1 MHTVKFLIAV
11 AAAAFAAAGLTGAA
25 QRSDTNGASTSKLTT
40 VLADLS
46 QSIAQ
51 EQGPVTPLRAAAAS
65 ARSLDALPK
74 SVQDSMRGGLLRI
87 DENDEVQV
95 YILMSS
101 LSDDDVSQLTA
112 AGATIE
118 IRDAARRRVQARV
131 PVSRLQSVAQLATVD
146 AVRLPTYAR
155 PRTGGANTEGD
166 VILHSDAVRTDL
178 HLDGTGVRVGVLSD
192 GLKGVFAASCTSC
205 AGVASGPISTGDLPA
220 SSGTRDSKGV
230 LQFSTGGIVAK
241 SFRANG
247 DLEGLPP
254 ASPACGFAG
263 AGAEGTAMLEIV
275 HDLAPGA
282 KLSFANADT
291 DLEFIQAVNFLAV
304 SNDVVLDDI
313 GFYGEPYD
321 GTSAVS
327 SNTAA
332 ALNNAAYPIRAYFT
346 AVGNDADRHYLG
358 AYADSGID
366 GTTISGITT
375 SGRLHLFQGAADTT
389 NVLNLGSQP
398 YNLISLPQN
407 GEVVIFLTWDDAFG
421 ASGNNYDLYLV
432 QQSTGR
438 VVAKSTDVQSGRQ
451 DPVEAI
457 DYVNTGG
464 ADAFRLVVQ
473 NVQNTAQPR
482 RLNIFAFQPECATGG
497 PQVLAPPRHERL
509 NYNTATRSVSAQ
521 ADAGGSP
528 VSVISVGAV
537 CSASAAAAG
546 SFSSSVPD
554 ESCLDTSNR
563 TPEFFSSRG
572 PTLDGRIK
580 PDITAVDGVAVT
592 GAGGFGTTFFGTSAA
607 SPHMGAIAALVLQGA
622 PCLLSRTTSTIDAA
636 AARARIRNVI
646 LGHAFILSS
655 PNPDNTF
662 GIGRADAFA
671 AAQAALPVRSGPASV
686 TVEGNSPFGTSLT
699 AAQLGFSDP
708 NQCPVTALTWT
719 GGCGTGPGSS
729 MTCSFGTNSVSVSAS
744 NNGLTYSASSD
755 MQIIVTDYS
764 VGVSPGNAAV
774 SAGQS
779 ARYAVTIAPQSGP
792 FNSEITLGCGNLPPG
807 AACSFDP
814 PAITPGTTARQS
826 TLTVSTTASS
836 LAPPIGLQRE
846 RPSGLP
852 SRPLWL
858 TPLSPMTLMWPGVLA
873 LLWLARRAN
882 RRRAAVAVAASLVLA
897 SAAGTIVSNRLATI
911 APALSA
917 STMASGIAIFPSSLD
932 FGSQTVATTTV
943 PKLVSV
949 TNIGADTLNI
959 ALITATS
966 EFSTVTSC
974 GTTLAAGANCAIAV
988 SFTPIAAGPRS
999 GTLTVT
1005 DDAPGSPHAVTLVGT
1020 GVAAPAAGSGTPGG
1034 SYSVTITGTAG
1045 TLTRSA
1051 AVTLAVQ

>member
-1 MHTVKFLIAV
+1 MHTLKFLITSAIGLV
-11 AAAAFAAAGLTGAA
+11 AAIGLTAGA
-25 QRSDTNGASTSKLTT
+25 QRSDTDATSVTSKLTT

-46 QSIAQ
+46 QSVPQ
-51 EQGPVTPLRAAAAS
+51 EQGQISPLRAGAAPLS
-65 ARSLDALPK
+65 IDALPK

-87 DENDEVQV
+87 NANNEVQV
-95 YILMSS
+95 YILMPAM
-101 LSDDDVSQLTA
+101 SDDPVSQLTA
-112 AGATIE
+112 AGVTIE

-131 PVSRLQSVAQLATVD
+131 PVSRLQAVAQLPVVA

-155 PRTGGANTEGD
+155 PRTGQANTEGD
-166 VILHSDAVRTDL
+166 VILHADAVRTDL

-192 GLKGVFAASCTSC
+192 GLKGVFATSCTSC

-220 SSGTRDSKGV
+220 SAGTRDAKGV
-230 LQFSTGGIVAK
+230 LTLSTGGIVGK

-254 ASPACGFAG
+254 ATPACGFAG

-327 SNTAA
+327 RNTAA
-332 ALNNAAYPIRAYFT
+332 ALNNTAYPIRAYFT
-346 AVGNDADRHYLG
+346 SVGNDADRHYLG
-358 AYADSGID
+358 TYADSGID
-366 GTTISGITT
+366 GTAVSGITT
-375 SGRLHLFQGAADTT
+375 SGRLHLFQRTSDTT
-389 NVLNLGSQP
+389 DALNLGAQP
-398 YNLISLPQN
+398 HNLISLPQN

-432 QQSTGR
+432 QQGTGR

-464 ADAFRLVVQ
+464 ADLFRVVVQ
-473 NVQNTAQPR
+473 NVQNAAQPK
-482 RLNIFAFQPECATGG
+482 RLNIFAFQPECAAGG

-528 VSVISVGAV
+528 ASVISVGAV
-537 CSASAAAAG
+537 CSASSAAAG
-546 SFSSSVPD
+546 FFSATVPN

-580 PDITAVDGVAVT
+580 PDITAVDGVSVT

-607 SPHMGAIAALVLQGA
+607 SPHMGGIAALVLQSV
-622 PCLLSRTTSTIDAA
+622 PCLLSRATSTIAA
-636 AARARIRNVI
+636 ADARTAVRNLI

-662 GIGRADAFA
+662 GIGRTDAFA
-671 AAQAALPVRSGPASV
+671 ATQATLPVWKGPATL

-699 AAQLGFSDP
+699 ATQLGFSDP
-708 NQCPVTALTWT
+708 NQCPMTSLNWT
-719 GGCGTGPGSS
+719 GGCGTAPGSS
-729 MTCSFGTNSVSVSAS
+729 MTCPFGTNTVSVSAS
-744 NNGLTYSASSD
+744 NNGLGYSPSND
-755 MQIIVTDYS
+755 MQIIVTDYALRA
-764 VGVSPGNAAV
+764 SPGDATVTAGRAAT
-774 SAGQS
+774 
-779 ARYAVTIAPQSGP
+779 YAVTVAPQSGP
-792 FNSEITLGCGNLPPG
+792 FNSEVTLGCGNLPPG
-807 AACSFDP
+807 TACAFDP
-814 PAITPGTTARQS
+814 PTITPGTVSRQS
-826 TLTVSTTASS
+826 TLTVTTTATSQ
-836 LAPPIGLQRE
+836 APPIDE
-846 RPSGLP
+846 RPSGWTRRLP
-852 SRPLWL
+852 RP
-858 TPLSPMTLMWPGVLA
+858 TPPMLMWVAVFAIVWIG
-873 LLWLARRAN
+873 RRAN
-882 RRRAAVAVAASLVLA
+882 RRRGAVAVAAALLVT
-897 SAAGTIVSNRLATI
+897 SVAGPVISTGLATI

-917 STMASGIAIFPSSLD
+917 SAMASGIAIFPSSLD

-949 TNIGADTLNI
+949 TNIGTDTLNI
-959 ALITATS
+959 SLITATS
-966 EFSTVTSC
+966 EFSTTTSC
-974 GTTLAAGANCAIAV
+974 GTTLAAGGSCAIAV
-988 SFTPIAAGPRS
+988 SFTPSAAGSRS
-999 GTLTVT
+999 GTLTIT
-1005 DDAPGSPHAVTLVGT
+1005 DDAAGSPHTVTLAGT

-1034 SYSVTITGTAG
+1034 SYSVTVTGTAG
-1045 TLTRSA
+1045 TLTRSVT
-1051 AVTLAVQ
+1051 VTLAVQ